1 MTKTGRIG
9 TALTVLLMIAASSNA
24 MTSCFAANSAH
35 SASLT
40 TNHRSENK
48 AKAKKDS
55 AVKDEW
61 WKHAVFYEIYPRSF
75 NDSNGDGLGDI
86 NGITAK
92 LDYLKKL
99 GVDAIWLTPCYPSPQ
114 VDFGYDISN
123 YTEIAPEYGTMAD
136 FDKLIA
142 EAKKRNIRIVMDLVM
157 NHTSDKHPW
166 FIESSENKTNP
177 KRDWYIWRDGK
188 NGGPPNNWQ
197 STFGHSAW
205 EFSPKTSQFYYHFF
219 YPQQPDLNYRNPEV
233 KKAMLDVARFWL
245 DKGVAGYRLDAITT
259 LYEDPS
265 LPDNPVKDEKNAFGD
280 PVMEHKYNDRFPEV
294 HDVLRELR
302 STLNS
307 YNDTSFPGKR
317 VLVGE
322 TFGEDVAQ
330 ISQMYGKNA
339 DEIQLPMNFFIPD
352 TTTVSAPEF
361 RKKIADW
368 DNNPAHGWP
377 VYVMSNH
384 DRRRAFSRYADG
396 INNDKIA
403 KVIAAMNLT
412 LRGTPILYYGEEIGM
427 ENYDPL
433 KKEEVQD
440 PIGKIGWPKEK
451 GRDGERTPMQ
461 WTDSLNAGFSTG
473 HPWVPVALNYP
484 THNVWNETRDKES
497 LLLFYE
503 KLIAL
508 RKANSAFIRGKFV
521 PLNVDDQNVLS
532 YLRQSD
538 SESILVILNMS
549 KTAQTVSFDLKPQGI
564 KAKSGRVLLN
574 SLTDKKRQK
583 ELHNLKLEPYQA
595 LIIQVR

>member
-1 MTKTGRIG
+1 MTRTRRIK
-9 TALTVLLMIAASSNA
+9 TALTALLTIAASMGA
-24 MTSCFAANSAH
+24 VTSCLAATSAAQK
-35 SASLT
+35 ASIST
-40 TNHRSENK
+40 S
-48 AKAKKDS
+48 DS
-55 AVKDEW
+55 VSRRDIAVKDEW
-61 WKHAVFYEIYPRSF
+61 WKHAVFYEIYPLSF
-75 NDSNGDGLGDI
+75 NDSNGDGVGDL

-99 GVDAIWLTPCYPSPQ
+99 DIDAIWLTPCYPSPK

-123 YTEIAPEYGTMAD
+123 YKDIAPEYGTMAD
-136 FDKLIA
+136 FDRLVA

-166 FIESSENKTNP
+166 FVESSSSKTNP
-177 KRDWYIWRDGK
+177 KRNWYIWRDGK

-205 EFSPKTSQFYYHFF
+205 EFSPSTKQYYYHYF

-233 KKAMLDVARFWL
+233 VKAMMEVARFWL
-245 DKGVAGYRLDAITT
+245 DKGVAGFRLDAVTT
-259 LYEDPS
+259 LFENPD
-265 LPDNPVKDEKNAFGD
+265 LPDNPVKEEKNPFGD
-280 PVMEHKYNDRFPEV
+280 QFMIDKYNDRQPEV
-294 HDVLRELR
+294 HNVMRELR
-302 STLNS
+302 STLNAYPNS
-307 YNDTSFPGKR
+307 GFPGNR

-330 ISQMYGKNA
+330 VSQMYGQHA
-339 DEIQLPMNFFIPD
+339 DEIHLPMNFFIPE

-361 RKKIADW
+361 RRKIAEW

-384 DRRRAFSRYADG
+384 DRKRAFSRYADG
-396 INNDKIA
+396 INNDRIA
-403 KVIAAMNLT
+403 KLLAAMELT

-433 KKEEVQD
+433 RKEDVQD

-461 WTDSLNAGFSTG
+461 WNDTLNAGFSKG
-473 HPWVPVALNYP
+473 RPWVPVALNYP
-484 THNVWNETRDKES
+484 THNVWNESRDKES
-497 LLLFYE
+497 LLVFYE
-503 KLIAL
+503 KLIAM
-508 RKANSAFIRGKFV
+508 RKAHTAFSRGKYV
-521 PLNVDDQNVLS
+521 ALNVNDSNVLS

-538 SESILVILNMS
+538 TENILVVLNMS
-549 KTAQTVSFDLKPQGI
+549 KKAQTVSFDLTAQGV

-574 SLTDKKRQK
+574 SLPEK
-583 ELHNLKLEPYQA
+583 EQRIELQNLKLEPYQT
-595 LIIQVR
+595 LLIQVK